1 MNRTKKGGK
10 GGERG
15 KGEMEGWSRRGIEKY
30 TSVNIHAHKT
40 HTHYKGEFTALTF
53 EIGSRKANNGHLH
66 SIDAEN
72 QVPI

>member
-1 MNRTKKGGK
+1 
-10 GGERG
+10 
-15 KGEMEGWSRRGIEKY
+15 MEPKRDREVHKCQHSY
-30 TSVNIHAHKT
+30 TQNT